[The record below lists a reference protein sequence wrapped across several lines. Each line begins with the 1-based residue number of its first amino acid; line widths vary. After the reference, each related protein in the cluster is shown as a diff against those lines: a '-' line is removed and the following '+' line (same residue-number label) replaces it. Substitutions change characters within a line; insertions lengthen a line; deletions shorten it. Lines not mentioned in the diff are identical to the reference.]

1 MKPKTRFSPLLKAFG
16 LALGLTVLANPA
28 FAQGQVCSEH
38 IRALSAWEPCGAL
51 CPGEAGM
58 QLFQCFKPQ
67 GAMMTVV
74 DGYLVRRASGLHY
87 VISRGT
93 GQRETDDY
101 VHACDALLARCQ

>member
-1 MKPKTRFSPLLKAFG
+1 MKRQIRFTPLLTVFG
-16 LALGLTVLANPA
+16 LGLGLTTLAAPA

-38 IRALSAWEPCGAL
+38 IRALSAWEPCGTW

-67 GAMMTVV
+67 GTMMTVV
-74 DGYLVRRASGLHY
+74 DGYLVRRASGSHY

-93 GQRETDDY
+93 GQRETGDY
-101 VHACDALLARCQ
+101 IHACDALLARCQ